1 MNSLKTAMHNAGGL
15 VMAHLGAMIAVVFW
29 GLSFV
34 STSYI
39 MDNGG
44 LTPTEAYVYRFIIAY
59 ALVVCISHKRLMC
72 NNWQDEG
79 LMLLCG
85 MSAGSIYFIA
95 ENTAL
100 KMTLTTNV
108 SLLSSTSPLV
118 TVLLVGLIYKSERPG
133 RGIIIGSIVAFAGV
147 VFVIFNSFL
156 GSAMSLKISPLGD
169 LLALSTSV
177 CWALYSLILK
187 RLNVVYDAMFITRK
201 TFFYGIITAL
211 PFLALEPSLE
221 SPIEVLSNRW
231 VLGNLVFLA
240 LGASII
246 SFFLWA
252 RTIDKVGA
260 VKANNYMYLQPVVT
274 LVASAI
280 IFHDPITV
288 LGITGFVL
296 ILFGLW
302 LGDYLQAR
310 IAAKRAMAPP
320 APNPAPDR
328 KEAIDRKDIRE
339 PKEIIETKPIIEP
352 QEGIDITSALERKT
366 RREPQRQKEL

>member
-1 MNSLKTAMHNAGGL
+1 
-15 VMAHLGAMIAVVFW
+15 MAHLGAMIAVVFW

-133 RGIIIGSIVAFAGV
+133 RGIIIGSLVAFAGV

-221 SPIEVLSNRW
+221 SPLEVLSNRW

-310 IAAKRAMAPP
+310 IAAKRAMAAP
-320 APNPAPDR
+320 AHNPAPDR
-328 KEAIDRKDIRE
+328 KEAIDRKDISAH
-339 PKEIIETKPIIEP
+339 KDTI
-352 QEGIDITSALERKT
+352 ALEDLDVSKPL
-366 RREPQRQKEL
+366 REPQRQKEM